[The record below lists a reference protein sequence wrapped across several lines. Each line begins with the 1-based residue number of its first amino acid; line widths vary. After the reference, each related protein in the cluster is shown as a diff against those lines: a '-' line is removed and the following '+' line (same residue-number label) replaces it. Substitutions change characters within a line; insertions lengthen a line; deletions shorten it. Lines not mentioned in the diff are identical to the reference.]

1 MAIRIRD
8 ELGVLFQD
16 EDFAVAFSTRGRPA
30 LSPARL
36 ALVSILQ
43 FGEGLS
49 DRQAAEAVRARID
62 WKYAL
67 GLELTDSGFDYS
79 VLSEFRARLLAGG
92 LEQRLLELVLDRAVT
107 AGLLRS
113 GGRQRTDSTH
123 VLTAVRTMNRLE
135 QVHETVRAALN
146 ALAAAAPDWLC
157 AQAEPGWFDRYEVR
171 AEDYRLPKNRT
182 ERIQLGHEIGA
193 DGTGVLHAVHSET
206 APRWLRDIP
215 AVQTLRHI
223 WIQQYV
229 TVDDRLRWRTPEE
242 QPPSTIRQIS
252 PYEAD
257 ARSGT
262 KLESHWDG
270 YKVHLTETCDIS
282 TRYTILR
289 YFSVYGDP
297 QVPKPASHSWMVACL
312 AMGAHLGLPL
322 QLHGGGHQ
330 VRDMVH
336 VDDVAKA
343 TVLALAAPGAA
354 GQTINVGTGVAT
366 SVRQIAE
373 RIASHYPSAQLVNT
387 PRPDGDPL
395 GGYAATARSRDLLG
409 WQPSITVRDGIDR
422 YVAWLQANPQAIPEW
437 MRAAAVPAV
446 A

>member
-1 MAIRIRD
+1 MDDLLNRLTGARVLVTGGGGLVGSRIVRLLTTIGAEPVVLDLLDAYPHPVRQLFGLD
-8 ELGVLFQD
+8 ETTVVLGDVRETATVRSLVSGVD
-16 EDFAVAFSTRGRPA
+16 YVIHAAAYADVAACTRRPA
-30 LSPARL
+30 DAFAANIAGTQTVLQEVLAAPSVQRL
-36 ALVSILQ
+36 VFISSASVY
-43 FGEGLS
+43 G
-49 DRQAAEAVRARID
+49 DRPTHADGAAE
-62 WKYAL
+62 W
-67 GLELTDSGFDYS
+67 
-79 VLSEFRARLLAGG
+79 
-92 LEQRLLELVLDRAVT
+92 
-107 AGLLRS
+107 
-113 GGRQRTDSTH
+113 
-123 VLTAVRTMNRLE
+123 
-135 QVHETVRAALN
+135 
-146 ALAAAAPDWLC
+146 
-157 AQAEPGWFDRYEVR
+157 
-171 AEDYRLPKNRT
+171 AEDRPTHPISVYANSKLWGEHQTRLM
-182 ERIQLGHEIGA
+182 L
-193 DGTGVLHAVHSET
+193 TGS
-206 APRWLRDIP
+206 
-215 AVQTLRHI
+215 
-223 WIQQYV
+223 
-229 TVDDRLRWRTPEE
+229 
-242 QPPSTIRQIS
+242 
-252 PYEAD
+252 
-257 ARSGT
+257 
-262 KLESHWDG
+262 
-270 YKVHLTETCDIS
+270 IS

-422 YVAWLQANPQAIPEW
+422 YVAWLQANSQAIPEW